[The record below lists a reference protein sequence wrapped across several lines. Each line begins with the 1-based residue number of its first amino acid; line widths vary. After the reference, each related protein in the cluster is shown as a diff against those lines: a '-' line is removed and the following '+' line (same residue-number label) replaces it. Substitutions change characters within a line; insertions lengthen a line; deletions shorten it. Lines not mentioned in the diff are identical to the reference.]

1 MSDLR
6 IYEMFEYVSVDGI
19 ISSIFNE
26 ITQEIVNRGLDCQV
40 AYDSVNSEKNNI
52 VIVEWNSKPKVSIIV
67 SENGVDI
74 IYVTDSGI
82 RRDTLSSNSR
92 LALDAFVDMVLQK
105 L

>member
-52 VIVEWNSKPKVSIIV
+52 VIVEWGNKPKVSIIV

>member
-6 IYEMFEYVSVDGI
+6 IYEMFEYLSVDGI

-52 VIVEWNSKPKVSIIV
+52 VIVEWGSKPKVSIIV

>member
-6 IYEMFEYVSVDGI
+6 IYEMFEYASVAGV

-26 ITQEIVNRGLDCQV
+26 ITQEIVNRGLECQV

-52 VIVEWNSKPKVSIIV
+52 VIVEWGSEPKVTIVV
-67 SENGVDI
+67 SENGVDV
-74 IYVTDSGI
+74 IYVTDNGI
-82 RRDTLSSNSR
+82 SKDTLSSNSR
-92 LALDAFVDMVLQK
+92 LTLDAFVDMVLQK

>member
-6 IYEMFEYVSVDGI
+6 LYEMFEYLSVDGI

-40 AYDSVNSEKNNI
+40 AYDSVNSEKSNI
-52 VIVEWNSKPKVSIIV
+52 VIVEWGSKPKVSIIV
-67 SENGVDI
+67 SENRVDI

>member
-52 VIVEWNSKPKVSIIV
+52 VIVEWGSKPKVSIIV